1 MDIGPISKP
10 DINLA
15 KSKTDMLPI
24 NTSGSKSSGEVAPEK
39 VIEAQIV
46 DPIKRAE
53 QAIGQFFQDEKFP
66 AGRFSID
73 ADADSGRYVYR
84 LVDIETKEVLKQ
96 FPGDYVLRRVAYYRE
111 LHGLAV
117 DNAV

>member
-1 MDIGPISKP
+1 MDVGPISKP
-10 DINLA
+10 DLNLTR
-15 KSKTDMLPI
+15 SKTDLSPL
-24 NTSGSKSSGEVAPEK
+24 NTSGSKSSSDVAPEK
-39 VIEAQIV
+39 VADSQIV
-46 DPIKRAE
+46 DPVKRAE
-53 QAIGQFFQDEKFP
+53 QAIGPFFEDEKFP

-84 LVDIETKEVLKQ
+84 LVDIETKEVLRQ
-96 FPGDYVLRRVAYYRE
+96 FPGDYVLRRVAFYRE